1 MSDSVELKIPIDL
14 TILEAG
20 VRYEIF
26 PYLLEEVKTHKE
38 LDDFGMDVIGDR
50 YMMPICGSVDLLCEP
65 YTRLCVKRI

>member
-26 PYLLEEVKTHKE
+26 PYLLEEVKTQKE
-38 LDDFGMDVIGDR
+38 LDDFGINMMDVIGDR
-50 YMMPICGSVDLLCEP
+50 YVSHIQDYV
-65 YTRLCVKRI
+65 